1 MGLIHLYTGDG
12 KGKTTAAVGL
22 TVRAAGRGMKVC
34 FAQFMKGGDSGEL
47 HVLYEVP
54 QVRILRSRKEFGFYN
69 TLSEAEKRELTEIHN
84 GLLED
89 LIAAVVEGSCDMV
102 VLDEVTYP
110 VNWGLLD
117 KNRLERLLAFGQ
129 AGKMTQA
136 DCDIQAPELV
146 LTGRDPAAFLLE
158 CADYVTEM
166 KCVRHPY
173 DKGIMAREGL
183 EY

>member
-1 MGLIHLYTGDG
+1 MIHLYTGDG
-12 KGKTTAAVGL
+12 KGKTTAATGL
-22 TVRAAGRGMKVC
+22 AVRAAGRGMKVY

-47 HVLYEVP
+47 HVLSKLP

-69 TLSEAEKRELTEIHN
+69 TLSDKEKRELTEIHN
-84 GLLED
+84 GILED
-89 LIAAVVEGSCDMV
+89 LIAAAERESCDMI

-110 VNWGLLD
+110 MNWGLLD
-117 KNRLERLLAFGQ
+117 RTKLERLLALGKTGEKSE
-129 AGKMTQA
+129 AGRE
-136 DCDIQAPELV
+136 IRVPELV
-146 LTGRDPAAFLLE
+146 LTGREPEAFLLE

-173 DKGIMAREGL
+173 DKGAAAREGI

>member
-1 MGLIHLYTGDG
+1 MIHLYTGDG
-12 KGKTTAAVGL
+12 KGKTTASVGL
-22 TVRAAGRGMKVC
+22 AVRAAGRGMKVC

-47 HVLYEVP
+47 HVLSELP

-69 TLSEAEKRELTEIHN
+69 TLSDKEKRELTEIHN
-84 GLLED
+84 GILEE
-89 LIAAVVEGSCDMV
+89 LITAAEEGSCDMI

-110 VNWGLLD
+110 VNWGLFDRTKLD
-117 KNRLERLLAFGQ
+117 RLLALGMTGKKSE
-129 AGKMTQA
+129 AG
-136 DCDIQAPELV
+136 CEIRVPELV
-146 LTGRDPAAFLLE
+146 LTGRAPDAFLLE

-173 DKGIMAREGL
+173 DKGVPAREGI